1 MCGEKERGMN
11 TNDFLAI
18 IAIVETAT
26 DAATLRP
33 VVLHPHTSHARAS
46 RYIGF
51 HRVAS
56 HPQPAL
62 HDIPRE
68 FSRIVNALPSLASS
82 LQERSNATF
91 PRA

>member
-1 MCGEKERGMN
+1 MN
-11 TNDFLAI
+11 TNDFPAI
-18 IAIVETAT
+18 IVETAT
-26 DAATLRP
+26 DAAALRP
-33 VVLHPHTSHARAS
+33 VVLHPHASHVRA

-56 HPQPAL
+56 HPQPIPQ
-62 HDIPRE
+62 DIPRE
-68 FSRIVNALPSLASS
+68 FSRIANVSPSLASS